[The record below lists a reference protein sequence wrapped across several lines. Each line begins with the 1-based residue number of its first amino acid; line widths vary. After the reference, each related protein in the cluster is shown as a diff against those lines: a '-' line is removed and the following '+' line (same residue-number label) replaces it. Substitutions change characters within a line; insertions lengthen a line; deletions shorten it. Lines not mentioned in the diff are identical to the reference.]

1 MKEFKAYADFGTLS
15 NKTNDLSLEG
25 NVRMLIETSI
35 IKDQIK
41 NNTISK
47 KK

>member
-1 MKEFKAYADFGTLS
+1 MRKFKAYADFGTLS

-25 NVRMLIETSI
+25 NVKMLIETGI
-35 IKDQIK
+35 IKDQIT

-47 KK
+47 